1 MFLRKIKWRM
11 KARCDGRSVWQKDG
25 ERPPELVTDDTSMF
39 LLNYPFEEVMSSFQ
53 LLLFV
58 SSSLPF
64 YFKKKVAEQLPQNKN
79 KNWMVKFFI
88 ACSNWFLMNT
98 LPESGIDSPSGGRT
112 YLLRIKLNPFKRIS
126 IQQFEQQ
133 FDPSA
138 FPSDVSLPR
147 HVQIWLTDY
156 FF

>member
-1 MFLRKIKWRM
+1 M

-64 YFKKKVAEQLPQNKN
+64 YFKKRLQNNCLKT
-79 KNWMVKFFI
+79 K
-88 ACSNWFLMNT
+88 
-98 LPESGIDSPSGGRT
+98 
-112 YLLRIKLNPFKRIS
+112 IKI
-126 IQQFEQQ
+126 E
-133 FDPSA
+133 
-138 FPSDVSLPR
+138 
-147 HVQIWLTDY
+147 W
-156 FF
+156 